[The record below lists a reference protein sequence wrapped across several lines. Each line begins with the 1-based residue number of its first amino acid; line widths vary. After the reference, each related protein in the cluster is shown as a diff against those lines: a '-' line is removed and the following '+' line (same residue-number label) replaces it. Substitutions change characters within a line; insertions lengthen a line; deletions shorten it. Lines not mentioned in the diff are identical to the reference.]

1 MGKKAI
7 IILAVFLLAIC
18 LISGGCSQSSDKR
31 VDIKDWKDLLS
42 LTPEKSPDPTPG
54 KDEKKTKDSESL
66 DTDGRDVIEVKLY
79 FIGPDGK
86 SLVMEERNIARTES
100 LARNTLKELIKGPA
114 RDENLPVIPPG
125 TRLRDIN
132 LKPDGHCIVDLS
144 SEARHAGSAEQE
156 KLMVYAIANTL
167 GQFATIDNVSF
178 MIDGEHVE
186 TIAGFVDV
194 SGSVKPDFSI

>member
-1 MGKKAI
+1 MSKKAI
-7 IILAVFLLAIC
+7 SILAVILLAIC
-18 LISGGCSQSSDKR
+18 LISGGCSSTDKR

-42 LTPEKSPDPTPG
+42 LAPDKPGTRTPG
-54 KDEKKTKDSESL
+54 ESAKGVKPEVNTEAPGQEL
-66 DTDGRDVIEVKLY
+66 IEVKLY

-100 LARNTLKELIKGPA
+100 IARNTLKELVKGPA
-114 RDENLPVIPPG
+114 RDENLPVIPEG

-132 LKPDGHCIVDLS
+132 LKPDGLCIVDLS
-144 SEARHAGSAEQE
+144 SEVRHAGSAEQE

-167 GQFATIDNVSF
+167 GQFATIKGVSF
-178 MIDGEHVE
+178 MIDGQSVE

-194 SGSVKPDFSI
+194 SSSIKPDYSI